1 MLING
6 YQIQTAIKEAK
17 QRRDIAESR
26 WNGSQTAFADEQFTH
41 PSVHLERIIAAERQT
56 ATLQVAQARYNL
68 AVTVTVDGESMT
80 LLEAIKLVGAAAR
93 TEHLWK
99 ALVDTDA
106 GQSWRHG
113 VNVRERQ
120 AGVEVSKRLISA
132 DEAADAMVTAAAYAR
147 RLRGAIASGNA
158 QFVELDVKLDRV

>member
-1 MLING
+1 MQING

-26 WNGSQTAFADEQFTH
+26 WGGSQSAFADEKFTH
-41 PSVHLERIIAAERQT
+41 PSVHMERMIAAERQT
-56 ATLQVAQARYNL
+56 AALQVTQARYNL

-80 LLEAIKLVGAAAR
+80 LLQAIKLVGAAAR
-93 TEHLWK
+93 TENLWK
-99 ALVDTDA
+99 SLVDSNENH
-106 GQSWRHG
+106 SWRHG

-120 AGVEVSKRLISA
+120 VGVEVSKRLISA

-147 RLRGAIASGNA
+147 RLRGAIAAGNA
-158 QFVELDVKLDRV
+158 QFIELDATLD